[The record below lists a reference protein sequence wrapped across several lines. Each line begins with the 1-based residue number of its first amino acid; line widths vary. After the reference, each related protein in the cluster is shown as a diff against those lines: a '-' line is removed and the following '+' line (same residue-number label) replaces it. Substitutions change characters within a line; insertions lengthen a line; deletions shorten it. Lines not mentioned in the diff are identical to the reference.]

1 MNQGGL
7 FCFNAFSSLS
17 SSIIKINTEVSR
29 LIYPS
34 NSCNNPQIK
43 TLTLENYPY
52 LKELV
57 IGDECFGYVNTV
69 KIKDDVSLESIM
81 IGKNSFT
88 LNKNSYGEN
97 TGRSFTL
104 TNCHNLHSVTI
115 GRFSFSDYNSCNLSC
130 MNEEIKRVMYRLV

>member
-7 FCFNAFSSLS
+7 YCADYSYFSSLS
-17 SSIIKINTEVSR
+17 FVKLNTKVSR

-34 NSCNNPQIK
+34 NSCTNLHIK
-43 TLTLENYPY
+43 TLTVENYPY

-88 LNKNSYGEN
+88 LYKNSYGEN

-130 MNEEIKRVMYRLV
+130 MNEEMKRVMNRLI

>member
-7 FCFNAFSSLS
+7 YCFNIFSSLS
-17 SSIIKINTEVSR
+17 SSIIKINKEVSR

-34 NSCNNPQIK
+34 NSCTNPQIK
-43 TLTLENYPY
+43 TFTLEIYPY
-52 LKELV
+52 LKELI

-81 IGKNSFT
+81 IAKNSFT

-130 MNEEIKRVMYRLV
+130 MNEDIKKSNV

>member
-7 FCFNAFSSLS
+7 YCADYSYFSSFSFVKL
-17 SSIIKINTEVSR
+17 NTKVSR

>member
-1 MNQGGL
+1 MKVVLCRL
-7 FCFNAFSSLS
+7 FLFLIIIICQVKHKSIKTHLS
-17 SSIIKINTEVSR
+17 F
-29 LIYPS
+29 
-34 NSCNNPQIK
+34 NSCTNLHIK
-43 TLTLENYPY
+43 TLTVENYPY

-130 MNEEIKRVMYRLV
+130 MNEEMMRIMNRLV

>member
-1 MNQGGL
+1 MKVVLCRL
-7 FCFNAFSSLS
+7 FLFLIIIICQVKHKSIKTHLS
-17 SSIIKINTEVSR
+17 F
-29 LIYPS
+29 
-34 NSCNNPQIK
+34 NSCTNLHIK
-43 TLTLENYPY
+43 TLTVENYPY

-69 KIKDDVSLESIM
+69 KIKDDVSLELIM

-130 MNEEIKRVMYRLV
+130 MNEEMKRIMNRLV

>member
-7 FCFNAFSSLS
+7 YCFNAFSSLS

-81 IGKNSFT
+81 IDKNSFT
-88 LNKNSYGEN
+88 LNKNSYRVN
-97 TGRSFTL
+97 TGCFFTL

-115 GRFSFSDYNSCNLSC
+115 GGFSFSDYNNCNLSC
-130 MNEEIKRVMYRLV
+130 MNEEMKRVMNRLI

>member
-1 MNQGGL
+1 M
-7 FCFNAFSSLS
+7 
-17 SSIIKINTEVSR
+17 
-29 LIYPS
+29 
-34 NSCNNPQIK
+34 
-43 TLTLENYPY
+43 
-52 LKELV
+52 
-57 IGDECFGYVNTV
+57 NTV
-69 KIKDDVSLESIM
+69 KIKDDVSLELIM

-88 LNKNSYGEN
+88 LYKNSYGEN